1 MRQET
6 NNTTTRSEKMKEKV
20 KVEGE
25 GLKVSHSQIKDEL
38 AWRGAARKVGLP
50 HPKFTAGMST
60 NLEKAQ
66 QLCHVVAA
74 VGNLAEELRILRQ
87 TEGVSAGEKKAIG
100 AMLDKLGKFKDYAEN
115 CFIMK
120 GGAK

>member
-1 MRQET
+1 
-6 NNTTTRSEKMKEKV
+6 MKKKA

-25 GLKVSHSQIKDEL
+25 GEGRKVSHSQIKDEL
-38 AWRGAARKVGLP
+38 AWRGATRKVGLP
-50 HPKFTAGMST
+50 HPKFTAGMT
-60 NLEKAQ
+60 MNLDKAR
-66 QLCHVVAA
+66 QLCHVVTA

-100 AMLDKLGKFKDYAEN
+100 AMLDKLGKFKDYAAN
-115 CFIMK
+115 CLIMK

>member
-1 MRQET
+1 MAPRN
-6 NNTTTRSEKMKEKV
+6 NNTTTRSEKMKK
-20 KVEGE
+20 KGT
-25 GLKVSHSQIKDEL
+25 GNRDQGS
-38 AWRGAARKVGLP
+38 GRKVGIP
-50 HPKFTAGMST
+50 HPKFTAGMTT
-60 NLEKAQ
+60 NLDKER

-100 AMLDKLGKFKDYAEN
+100 AMLDKLGKFKDYAAN
-115 CFIMK
+115 CLIMK

>member
-1 MRQET
+1 
-6 NNTTTRSEKMKEKV
+6 MKKKV

-25 GLKVSHSQIKDEL
+25 GEGRKVSHSQIKDEL
-38 AWRGAARKVGLP
+38 AWRGAARKVGRRP
-50 HPKFTAGMST
+50 TFSAGMTT
-60 NLEKAQ
+60 NLDKAR

-100 AMLDKLGKFKDYAEN
+100 AMLDKLGKFKDYAAN
-115 CFIMK
+115 CLIMK